1 MNMNKTLKYTA
12 LTVFLLLII
21 GVTIISQK
29 TQIDNSGIMVVNLN
43 NSENPEQFNTIR
55 QSFKERNPG
64 YDMVYMSGTQ
74 VIQPHDQ
81 TQVVFVHAIGGV
93 TNQEVQ
99 ARATII
105 DPAGLQNESEVIV
118 GDIIILQIGEQL
130 RSNSNLGLLVFHV
143 PQVPQQELPG
153 FIRPDWDPQITDV
166 PGGCATEIDA
176 YRRILLTWRQEV
188 GPYIYHALNA
198 HRVRI
203 TDSFSHY
210 HPIEHGFDEFY
221 LVQMVKPG
229 ARLITSAKTETII
242 RPEEVTKS
250 QVGGLIHQTELAVGD
265 LVYIPRG
272 VMHRGFGGVL
282 AQVITVPGFIPGAEI
297 GVDHHIRAINERLN
311 LSENEALPYQVESSL
326 VPVIR

>member
-1 MNMNKTLKYTA
+1 MNTIIKLSAVLIILSLIISMT
-12 LTVFLLLII
+12 FLLK
-21 GVTIISQK
+21 K
-29 TQIDNSGIMVVNLN
+29 THTDNSGIMYVNLN
-43 NSENPEQFNTIR
+43 HGDYTEQFNFIR
-55 QSFKERNPG
+55 RAFTERNPG
-64 YDMVYMSGTQ
+64 YDMLYLPNAQFIEPNEV
-74 VIQPHDQ
+74 

-93 TNQEVQ
+93 TNQEVV
-99 ARATII
+99 AKAMIEE
-105 DPAGLQNESEVIV
+105 ASGLQNESQIIV
-118 GDIIILQIGEQL
+118 GDIIILHKGDQL
-130 RSNSNLGLLVFHV
+130 RSDNELGLLVFHV
-143 PQVPQQELPG
+143 PVEPEQELPG

-176 YRRILLTWRQEV
+176 YRRILLTWRKEV

-221 LVQMVKPG
+221 LVQMVRPG
-229 ARLITSAKTETII
+229 ARLITSAKTEIII
-242 RPEEVTKS
+242 RPEDVNKS
-250 QVGGLIHQTELAVGD
+250 QVGGLIHQKELAVGD

-311 LSENEALPYQVESSL
+311 LSGNEALPYQVESSL
-326 VPVIR
+326 SPVIR